1 MAGAISAHVSTDV
14 AIGSDTG
21 SRGRLA
27 IGLHL
32 GGLGVAGQYL
42 ITQDVLV
49 SADMVLVLS
58 GQPFATDSSQ
68 TVLEYATLMDGW
80 LRGLWHTV
88 MGRPKEAPP
97 LITVR

>member
-1 MAGAISAHVSTDV
+1 MFRLIWRLVRILV
-14 AIGSDTG
+14 AVAVLATG
-21 SRGRLA
+21 LY
-27 IGLHL
+27 L
-32 GGLGVAGQYL
+32 GGAYLLGGAGQYL
-42 ITQDVLV
+42 ITQDALV

-68 TVLEYATLMDGW
+68 TVLEYAALMDWW

-88 MGRPKEAPP
+88 MGQPKEAPP